1 MTKRLQLS
9 GHNRLVPLT
18 ITALAL
24 ALIVSFAGTTSPA
37 QALSCVQFSTSEYI
51 ERADIVLVG
60 TVQSF
65 DESHSDGQLFPG
77 QEPRAEVAVERYLKG
92 SGPGT
97 VTVRSPNMPWYG
109 GWAEENVGQEWLF
122 YLTRGEGNEYVDEI
136 CSGSRPSDD
145 SHSPAS
151 LEEVEAVTG
160 PGVAPESG
168 ADAPTDEA
176 TANPETA
183 PEDTEPEN
191 PGAPRTTF
199 YLSAG
204 VAVAGLLMIGGAT
217 TVLYVRRR

>member
-9 GHNRLVPLT
+9 SHSRLVSLPF
-18 ITALAL
+18 IALAL
-24 ALIVSFAGTTSPA
+24 ALLISFAGTTSPA
-37 QALSCVQFSTSEYI
+37 QALTCVQFSTSEYI

-60 TVQSF
+60 TVQSYH
-65 DESHSDGQLFPG
+65 ESRSDGQLFPG

-122 YLTRGEGNEYVDEI
+122 YLARGEGNEYVDEI
-136 CSGSRPSDD
+136 CSGSRPSDEF
-145 SHSPAS
+145 HGPAS
-151 LEEVEAVTG
+151 LEEVEAITG
-160 PGVAPESG
+160 PGVAPESRVN
-168 ADAPTDEA
+168 APTGESSTNA
-176 TANPETA
+176 ETA

-191 PGAPRTTF
+191 PVAPRAISF
-199 YLSAG
+199 LPAG